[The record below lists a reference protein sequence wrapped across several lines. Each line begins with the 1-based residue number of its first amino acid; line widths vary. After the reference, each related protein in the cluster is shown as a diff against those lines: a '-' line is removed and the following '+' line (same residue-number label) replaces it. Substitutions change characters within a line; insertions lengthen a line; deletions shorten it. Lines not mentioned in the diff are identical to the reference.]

1 MTAQEPQGATNN
13 PLLVPQGGSDAQKRL
28 EAVYVARQPSSGSL
42 LALTIYHDGTCTE
55 RLVVNGRTEY
65 TRYLDAVPVEWPWK

>member
-1 MTAQEPQGATNN
+1 MTAQGPQGATNS
-13 PLLVPQGGSDAQKRL
+13 PPPIPQGGLDAQKRS
-28 EAVYVARQPSSGSL
+28 EAVYVARQPSSGSF

-65 TRYLDAVPVEWPWK
+65 TRYLDAIPVEWPWQ